1 MVCIATDE
9 SYFILKYCAEAVATA
24 QETNEGI
31 SEDGVDDAFDVLG
44 EVQECVKTGVWVG
57 DCFIYTNAV
66 NRLNYYV
73 GGEIVTISHLD
84 RTMYL
89 LGYIPADNRLYLGDK
104 ELTVVSFSLLLS
116 VLEYQTAVMRRDFDT
131 ADKVLPTIPKEQ
143 RTRVAHFLEKQGFK
157 QQALAVSSDPE
168 HRFELAIQL
177 GDLKTA
183 YDLAGEAES
192 EEKWKQLAELATAKS
207 QFVLA
212 QECLHRAQ
220 DFGGLLLLATS
231 SGNADMVSK
240 LAETASES
248 GRNNVAFLSHFLLGD
263 LDKCLDVLVESGRL
277 PEAAFFAR
285 TYLPS
290 QISRVLPLWK
300 EQLGKVS
307 EKAGQSLADPH
318 EYTNLFPNFNKTLE
332 AEQNLNKERKRKM
345 PASMFKQVPDNSS
358 RHPLEELDEDEEDLA
373 LSDDEKFSSPVP
385 AAEASETPKKV
396 ATSPQP
402 SRKAPPEPEVRKFLV
417 L

>member
-1 MVCIATDE
+1 MISTDWESQELIRRIEITPKQLYWSENGDMVCIATEE
-9 SYFILKYCAEAVATA
+9 SYFILKYNAEAVALA
-24 QETNEGI
+24 QETREGI
-31 SEDGVDDAFDVLG
+31 SEDGVDEAFDVLG
-44 EVQECVKTGVWVG
+44 EVQELVKTGVWVG
-57 DCFIYTNAV
+57 DCFIYTNGV

-104 ELTVVSFSLLLS
+104 ELNVVSFQLLLS
-116 VLEYQTAVMRRDFDT
+116 VLEYQTAVMRRDFET

-168 HRFELAIQL
+168 HRFELAVQL
-177 GDLKTA
+177 GDLKIA
-183 YDLAGEAES
+183 YDLATEAQS
-192 EEKWKQLAELATAKS
+192 EEKWKQLADLATAKS

-231 SGNADMVSK
+231 SGNADMVAK
-240 LAETASES
+240 LGETASEA
-248 GRNNVAFLSHFLLGD
+248 GKNNVAFLSHFILGD
-263 LDKCLDVLVESGRL
+263 LERCLDVLIESGRL

-290 QISRVLPLWK
+290 QVSKVLPQWK
-300 EQLGKVS
+300 EQLAKVS
-307 EKAGQSLADPH
+307 EKAGQSLADPV
-318 EYTNLFPNFNKTLE
+318 EYTNLFPNFNKSLE
-332 AEQNLNKERKRKM
+332 AEQMLGKERKRKM
-345 PASMFKQVPDNSS
+345 PASMYKEIPVSPFVIVLIIK
-358 RHPLEELDEDEEDLA
+358 RA
-373 LSDDEKFSSPVP
+373 LF
-385 AAEASETPKKV
+385 
-396 ATSPQP
+396 
-402 SRKAPPEPEVRKFLV
+402 
-417 L
+417 